1 MTLAAKKGLY
11 DNNVDMFWQKKAWVD
26 KEVMMKIATK
36 FVDRK
41 NEKHGEDVWVLL
53 FCDNL
58 GAHVHDDVRRIFG
71 DNKVF
76 LCYFPPGM
84 TNFIQPIDAG
94 LGRSVRIS
102 VGNFLDEWLMIG
114 ENMERWESKWTA
126 AERRIMI
133 SKWVGNAMQFVM
145 QADNDSARIGAFER
159 TGCLLTWL
167 PNEYQLVSFP
177 FQPSHLLKSM
187 FLRMFYLHLRM
198 KKMPHWEKR

>member
-1 MTLAAKKGLY
+1 M
-11 DNNVDMFWQKKAWVD
+11 
-26 KEVMMKIATK
+26 
-36 FVDRK
+36 
-41 NEKHGEDVWVLL
+41 

-58 GAHVHDDVRRIFG
+58 GAHVHDDVKTIFG

-102 VGNFLDEWLMIG
+102 VGNFLDEWLMIE

-133 SKWVGNAMQFVM
+133 SKWVGNAMQFMM
-145 QADNDSARIGAFER
+145 QADNDAHYDYVTHSRKYI
-159 TGCLLTWL
+159 LLDTTSSVPEHHTPYVWTYL
-167 PNEYQLVSFP
+167 SQPNLYPLNVYVTIS
-177 FQPSHLLKSM
+177 S
-187 FLRMFYLHLRM
+187 
-198 KKMPHWEKR
+198 